1 MKASRPAAA
10 AAFALAAVFASNAT
24 AGLILVQDGYVID
37 GISKYEIQGT
47 VVGSCYT
54 DNLSFAYKTVVAQVK
69 KRAQLAHVEPAWS
82 KHISYTCGNATV
94 HHAECSDGTKWFF
107 VNRILGDQFVL
118 FCLGGEAIAVGH

>member
-1 MKASRPAAA
+1 MKPSRPVAT
-10 AAFALAAVFASNAT
+10 AAFALAAIFATNAT
-24 AGLILVQDGYVID
+24 AGLILVKDGYVIE
-37 GISKYEIQGT
+37 GGNKYEIQGT

-54 DNLSFAYKTVVAQVK
+54 DNLSFAYQTGVAQVK
-69 KRAQLAHVEPAWS
+69 KNAQLAHVELAWS

-118 FCLGGEAIAVGH
+118 FCLGGEAIAISH